1 MKIIGIT
8 GSFKTGKSSVLDL
21 FKSLGAKVFDTDKLA
36 NKHLKEQDV
45 ISSIKN
51 HFKDYEGVVENNSV
65 NRKRLAEIVFSHRQE
80 LDWLNALIHPLV
92 KKDIKDI
99 IKKEKDSGYTGL
111 LIFEVPLLYEADL
124 ANLFDKV
131 LAISASRQNEIKRA
145 VKEGFTENDALMRI
159 NAQLDLSKKEES
171 ADYIVNNN
179 GSLEDAEK
187 QLKEIIKKIKKEKD

>member
-45 ISSIKN
+45 ISSVKN
-51 HFKDYEGVVENNSV
+51 HFKDYEGVIENNSV